1 MVDLAARGGDNID
14 AVTGSDSR
22 GSDDRSK
29 GLQQSGGEKFQR
41 EAFALSIG
49 VVTGTAV

>member
-1 MVDLAARGGDNID
+1 MMLDLVRRGGDNMD

-29 GLQQSGGEKFQR
+29 GLQQSSGEKIER
-41 EAFALSIG
+41 EAFALSI
-49 VVTGTAV
+49 